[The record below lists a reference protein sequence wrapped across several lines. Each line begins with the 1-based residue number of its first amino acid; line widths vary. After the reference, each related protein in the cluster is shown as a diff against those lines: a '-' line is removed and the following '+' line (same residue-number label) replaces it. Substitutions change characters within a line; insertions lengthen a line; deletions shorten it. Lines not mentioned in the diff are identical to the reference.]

1 MALLILRFGDLSIGF
16 RWMVPGS
23 ELFYTPMIYLAIYPL
38 IISTI
43 IQVAGP
49 MINTWYFEAVTGLTI
64 GYYHFG
70 FDFFQPWGWILI
82 LITTIIEPSILLG
95 LLGF

>member
-1 MALLILRFGDLSIGF
+1 MTLIILRFSDLSIGL
-16 RWMVPGS
+16 RWTVPDT
-23 ELFYTPMIYLAIYPL
+23 ELIYTPVVDFASYPL

-49 MINTWYFEAVTGLTI
+49 MINNWYFEGVTGLTI